1 MAELIRMPKMS
12 DTMTEGVIAEWHK
25 KVGDTVKTGDILAEV
40 ETDKAT
46 MDLES
51 YEEGTLLYIGV
62 EKGASVPVDGVLAI
76 VGAAGEDYQALLNG
90 SSGGSQPAASSAAP
104 AAEAPA
110 PAAPKPASNGSAP
123 APSGAAA
130 GEVAT
135 NLPDREAVSAA
146 PAQNVNASVIR
157 MPKMSDTMTEGTIV
171 TWHKKE
177 GDTVKSGDV
186 LAEVE
191 TDKAT
196 MDLEAYEE
204 GTLLYVGVKEGQS
217 VAVDDIIAVIGEK
230 GANFKVLV
238 DGSGQSSPSAPA
250 TGAPAQPNGAQFGV
264 STSQQAA
271 TGEGGS
277 NTAEQNPQ
285 TDVPANA
292 ATDLSYGGAVGDEI
306 EPVGRL
312 RASPLAKRI
321 AEEKGINLNQVHGS
335 GPEGRIVKSDVESF
349 VPGMDV
355 PQQKPATQPASPTQP
370 AAQPAPT
377 AQPTAAPAQT
387 PQPQPAPVA
396 AGDYEDVPVSQMRKT
411 IARRLSESMYTAPH
425 FYLTMEINMD
435 KAMDLRGTVNG
446 VSPVKVSFNDFV
458 IKAAALALRQ
468 HPNVNASWLGDK
480 IRKYKYVNIGVAV
493 AVDEGLLVPVVRNA
507 DQKTLSTISGEVKEM
522 AGKAKDKK
530 LQPKDWEGSTFSISN
545 LGMFGIDEFTA
556 IINPPD
562 SCILAVGAIKQ
573 TVAFVDG
580 AAKPTSVMKVTLSCD
595 HRVVDGATGAAFLQT
610 LKELL
615 ENPMRMLV

>member
-25 KVGDTVKTGDILAEV
+25 KVGDKVKSGDVLAEV

-76 VGAAGEDYQALLNG
+76 IGADGEDYKALLNG
-90 SSGGSQPAASSAAP
+90 ASGGSQ
-104 AAEAPA
+104 EAPA
-110 PAAPKPASNGSAP
+110 PKAEPTPAPVAESAP
-123 APSGAAA
+123 
-130 GEVAT
+130 VAT
-135 NLPDREAVSAA
+135 KVPEQKAA
-146 PAQNVNASVIR
+146 PAVPAEKVNASVIR

-171 TWHKKE
+171 AWHKKE

-204 GTLLYVGVKEGQS
+204 GTLLYIGVKEGAS
-217 VAVDDIIAVIGEK
+217 VAVDDIIAVVGEK
-230 GANFKVLV
+230 GANFKVLL
-238 DGSGQSSPSAPA
+238 DG
-250 TGAPAQPNGAQFGV
+250 GAG
-264 STSQQAA
+264 QQAA

-277 NTAEQNPQ
+277 ATAQQNPQ
-285 TDVPANA
+285 ASEPANA
-292 ATDLSYGGAVGDEI
+292 DTDLSYAGGTGDVSESN
-306 EPVGRL
+306 GRVK
-312 RASPLAKRI
+312 ASPLAKRI
-321 AEEKGINLNQVHGS
+321 AEDKGINLSQVHGS

-349 VPGMDV
+349 VPG
-355 PQQKPATQPASPTQP
+355 KAAP
-370 AAQPAPT
+370 AAQPAAPV
-377 AQPTAAPAQT
+377 AQPTAAPTPAAQ
-387 PQPQPAPVA
+387 PSAPAPVPTP

-411 IARRLSESMYTAPH
+411 IARRLSESLFTAPH

-435 KAMDLRGTVNG
+435 KAMELRGTVNG
-446 VSPVKVSFNDFV
+446 LSPVKVSFNDFV
-458 IKAAALALRQ
+458 IKAAALALKQ
-468 HPNVNASWLGDK
+468 HPNVNSSWLGDK

-507 DQKTLSTISGEVKEM
+507 DQKTLSTISGEVKDL

-545 LGMFGIDEFTA
+545 LGMFGIEEFTA

-573 TVAFVDG
+573 TVKFEGDV
-580 AAKPTSVMKVTLSCD
+580 AKPTNVMKVTLSCD
-595 HRVVDGATGAAFLQT
+595 HRVVDGATGSAFLQT
-610 LKELL
+610 VKQLL
-615 ENPMRMLV
+615 EDPMRMLV